1 MKKQN
6 KNKTKG
12 QVMAIAGLF
21 MILVNTLTYII
32 RDSNQF
38 TVGTIGL
45 LFLIIGINISK
56 RK

>member
-21 MILVNTLTYII
+21 MILVNNYTG
-32 RDSNQF
+32 N
-38 TVGTIGL
+38 
-45 LFLIIGINISK
+45 FLQNFK
-56 RK
+56 